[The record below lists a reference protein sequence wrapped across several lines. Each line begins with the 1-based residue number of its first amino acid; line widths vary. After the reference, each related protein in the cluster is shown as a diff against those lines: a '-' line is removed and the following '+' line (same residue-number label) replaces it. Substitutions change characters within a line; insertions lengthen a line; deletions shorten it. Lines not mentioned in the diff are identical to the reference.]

1 MAFLNVNMRSLK
13 HAQRERAT
21 LERQAL
27 TLFRS
32 LLRSERGRAG
42 LGAHLLSP
50 REREAMAKRV
60 KTIETEILKL
70 RRQIRKLGAG
80 R

>member
-60 KTIETEILKL
+60 KTVETEILKL